1 MNAFNR
7 FTAAFKEHNTKIVGP
22 SSGLWKCRK
31 RVLNQ
36 IRLQVEDLAAR
47 FMNWSEELASST
59 HFYCIFLFVLDSG
72 GATSHCQLPLKQ
84 KAKQKICCPPA
95 ESRSTKL
102 SDEPKNHFRRQEPPS
117 VADRKTSRKL
127 KIIEVLVL
135 LTAVITHYYTLNN

>member
-7 FTAAFKEHNTKIVGP
+7 FTAAFKEHNTKIAGP

-47 FMNWSEELASST
+47 FMNCSEELASST
-59 HFYCIFLFVLDSG
+59 HFYYIFIFVLDSG
-72 GATSHCQLPLKQ
+72 GATSHCQLPLKH

-102 SDEPKNHFRRQEPPS
+102 SDKPKKTFQTTGTSVSGRQED
-117 VADRKTSRKL
+117 VENIVIK
-127 KIIEVLVL
+127 VLVL
-135 LTAVITHYYTLNN
+135 